1 MGCHRARPPRERG
14 RTQRSGRS
22 VIEVT
27 PLRPY
32 QLEAI
37 DAVRAEVGKGRRRVC
52 LVLPTGAGK
61 TRTAAEVV
69 RRTVAAGKRV
79 LWFAHRGELVDQAAA
94 TLAAQGVIVG
104 AISASAATP
113 PNPYAPVQVATV
125 QTLLARN
132 ERPEAALLVADE
144 AHHYVAD
151 QFAKVARDYPRAIIL
166 GLTATPQRGDG
177 RGLDEL
183 FDGLVVGAS
192 IRSLTE
198 LGHLVRCEILRPP
211 ERLKSAELAQ
221 HPVDAFLAHAAAR
234 PTIVFARGV
243 DLANEYAVDFVAR
256 GVSACA
262 IHSETPWAERVR
274 AIEAFRRGA
283 LRVLV
288 NVYCLTEGFDVP
300 ETSCA
305 IIARGCDA
313 AGTYLQMIGRILR
326 PAPGKT
332 DALLIDLRGVSH
344 DHGAPEDDRVFS
356 LAGIELVEK
365 EVCEHC
371 GTSMPRGGTCPN
383 CRKELPPVQT
393 PQQDIVV
400 GAQLLKFER
409 LREDDDH
416 ARAQRL
422 ARWLTHAQARGYKPG
437 WAHFKYR
444 AVYGTRP
451 PSAILDQAHAAL
463 WQAREAA

>member
-1 MGCHRARPPRERG
+1 MN
-14 RTQRSGRS
+14 
-22 VIEVT
+22 EVT

-37 DAVRAEVGKGRRRVC
+37 DAVRAEVAKGRRCVC

-69 RRTVAAGKRV
+69 RRTIAAGKRV

-151 QFAKVARDYPRAIIL
+151 QFGKVARDYPRAIVL

-192 IRSLTE
+192 IRSLTD

-211 ERLKSAELAQ
+211 VRLKPAELAQ
-221 HPVDAFLAHAAAR
+221 HPVDAFLAHAAER

-243 DLANEYAVDFVAR
+243 DLANEYAEHFVER

-262 IHSETPWAERVR
+262 IHSETPWAERTR
-274 AIEAFRRGA
+274 ATEAFRRGA
-283 LRVLV
+283 IRVLV

-305 IIARGCDA
+305 IIARGCEA
-313 AGTYLQMIGRILR
+313 AGTYLQMVGRILR

-344 DHGAPEDDRVFS
+344 DHGAPDDERVFS

-365 EVCEHC
+365 VTCEHC
-371 GTSMPRGGTCPN
+371 GSRMPRGGTCPH
-383 CRKELPPVQT
+383 CKKELPPLQT
-393 PQQDIVV
+393 PQQDFVT
-400 GAQLLKFER
+400 GDKLLKFER
-409 LREDDDH
+409 LRQDDD
-416 ARAQRL
+416 RVRSLRL
-422 ARWLTHAQARGYKPG
+422 AQWLALARGRGYKQG
-437 WAHFKYR
+437 WAHFKYK
-444 AVYGTRP
+444 AVYGSRP
-451 PSAILDQAHAAL
+451 PTAILEQARAAL
-463 WQAREAA
+463 WQGREAA

>member
-1 MGCHRARPPRERG
+1 MSEA
-14 RTQRSGRS
+14 TALRS
-22 VIEVT
+22 
-27 PLRPY
+27 Y

-37 DAVRAEVGKGRRRVC
+37 DAVRAEVGQGRRRVC

-69 RRTVAAGKRV
+69 RRTIAAGKRV

-94 TLAAQGVIVG
+94 TLAAQGIVVG
-104 AISASAATP
+104 AISASATTP
-113 PNPYAPVQVATV
+113 PNPYAPAQVATV

-151 QFAKVARDYPRAIIL
+151 QFAKVARDYPRAIVL
-166 GLTATPQRGDG
+166 GLTATPERSDG

-198 LGHLVRCEILRPP
+198 LGHLVPCVILRPP
-211 ERLKSAELAQ
+211 ARLKPGELAQ
-221 HPVDAFLAHAAAR
+221 HPVDAFLAHAGER

-243 DLANEYAVDFVAR
+243 ELANEYAEAFVAQ

-262 IHSETPWAERVR
+262 IHSETPWTERLR
-274 AIEAFRRGA
+274 ATNAFRQGA
-283 LRVLV
+283 IRVLV

-313 AGTYLQMIGRILR
+313 AGTYLQMVGRILR

-365 EVCEHC
+365 VACEHC
-371 GTSMPRGGTCPN
+371 GTPMPRGGTCPN
-383 CRKELPPVQT
+383 CKAELAPLQT
-393 PQQDIVV
+393 AQEDVV
-400 GAQLLKFER
+400 TGDKLLKFER
-409 LREDDDH
+409 LRQDDD
-416 ARAQRL
+416 RVRILRL
-422 ARWLTHAQARGYKPG
+422 AQWLGLARGRGYKQG
-437 WAHFKYR
+437 WAHFKYK
-444 AVYGTRP
+444 AVYGEKP
-451 PSAILDQAHAAL
+451 PAVILDQARAAL
-463 WQAREAA
+463 WQVTEAA